1 MFDFFLNKPKQ
12 PFSHSQLEGSLLNKQ
27 YQELVVKHHVRE
39 DIDQIRVLGHL
50 QQLLNNIL
58 ELVSVDDHPV
68 GFSRLMSNSK
78 KRVKSLYIF
87 GDVGRG
93 KSMLMDVFFDAC
105 PIEKKRRVHFHAF
118 MQEIHEALH
127 QLRKKNEGDS
137 LLFLA
142 KKIRKE
148 SLLLCFDEFQVTDIA
163 DAMLLARLFN
173 HLINQGVVF
182 VATSNYHPDDL
193 YKNGLQRVLFLP
205 FIDLIKETSEVVELV
220 AKEDYRLSYFKSI
233 KTVFYINSD
242 GSGAKFLQQRF
253 NELTNNGDT
262 ETKTLVVKGR
272 NVTFS
277 KVHGDIL
284 YSSFNELCER
294 NLGPADYL
302 ELATEFKIIFIAG
315 IPIFSLEIKDQIRRF
330 VTLIDALYEQK
341 VKLIC
346 TMEVPIEQLY
356 FDDFNFNR
364 TRSRL
369 IEMQSERYY
378 STLNNSPTEDKE
390 RNKEK
395 GLCKSSFQINSSG
408 L

>member
-1 MFDFFLNKPKQ
+1 MFDFFFKRPKQ
-12 PFSHSQLEGSLLNKQ
+12 SFSHSQLEGNLLNKQ
-27 YQELVVKHHVRE
+27 YQELVVKHHIKE
-39 DIDQIRVLGHL
+39 DVDQIRVLGHL
-50 QQLLNNIL
+50 QQLLNNIS
-58 ELVSVDDHPV
+58 EQV
-68 GFSRLMSNSK
+68 GADNSIVLSRIKSSPMK
-78 KRVKSLYIF
+78 TVKSLYIF

-93 KSMLMDVFFDAC
+93 KSMLMDVFYEAC
-105 PIEKKRRVHFHAF
+105 PIETKRRVHFHAF

-127 QLRKKNEGDS
+127 QLRKKNEADS

-142 KKIRKE
+142 EKIRKE
-148 SLLLCFDEFQVTDIA
+148 SLLLCFDEFQVTDIT
-163 DAMLLARLFN
+163 DAMLLARLFT

-193 YKNGLQRVLFLP
+193 YKNGLQRALFLP
-205 FIDLIKETSEVVELV
+205 FIDLIKQTSEVVELV

-242 GSGAKFLQQRF
+242 GLGAQILQQRF
-253 NELTNNGDT
+253 DELTNNGDT

-272 NVTFS
+272 ELTFL

-302 ELATEFKIIFIAG
+302 ELAKEFKIIFIAD
-315 IPIFSLEIKDQIRRF
+315 IPNFSLEIKDQIRRF

-346 TMEVPIEQLY
+346 TVEVPVEQLY
-356 FDDFNFNR
+356 FDDTDFNFNR

-378 STLNNSPTEDKE
+378 SIQKNKVLGTLTESK
-390 RNKEK
+390 
-395 GLCKSSFQINSSG
+395 KSLSVEFVN
-408 L
+408 

>member
-1 MFDFFLNKPKQ
+1 M
-12 PFSHSQLEGSLLNKQ
+12 
-27 YQELVVKHHVRE
+27 
-39 DIDQIRVLGHL
+39 LGHL
-50 QQLLNNIL
+50 QQLLNNIS
-58 ELVSVDDHPV
+58 EQASADNSVV
-68 GFSRLMSNSK
+68 FSRIMSNSIK
-78 KRVKSLYIF
+78 TVKSLYIF

-118 MQEIHEALH
+118 MQEIHENLH
-127 QLRKKNEGDS
+127 QLRKKKESDS

-148 SLLLCFDEFQVTDIA
+148 SLLLCFDEFQVTDIT
-163 DAMLLARLFN
+163 DAMLLTRLFT

-193 YKNGLQRVLFLP
+193 YKNGLQRALFLP
-205 FIDLIKETSEVVELV
+205 FIDLIKQTSKVVELV

-242 GSGAKFLQQRF
+242 SSGAKFLQQRF

-272 NVTFS
+272 KLTFS

-302 ELATEFKIIFIAG
+302 ELATEFKIIFIADL
-315 IPIFSLEIKDQIRRF
+315 PIFSLEIKDQIRRF

-346 TMEVPIEQLY
+346 TTEVPVEQLY
-356 FDDFNFNR
+356 FDDIDFNFNR

-378 STLNNSPTEDKE
+378 SIQK
-390 RNKEK
+390 NK
-395 GLCKSSFQINSSG
+395 L
-408 L
+408 